1 MAASEPRNPF
11 YFLLLAVSMLFV
23 ATALAYGILPQIED
37 NASSMGQRV
46 PISPFR
52 SALRKDGAQWLLY
65 EVAAIA
71 VVVVLC
77 LGLDWWRSPA
87 NAAHGPSDPPAQEPP
102 PPA

>member
-1 MAASEPRNPF
+1 MATSEPRNPF

-37 NASSMGQRV
+37 NAASVGQHV

-52 SALRKDGAQWLLY
+52 SALRKEGALWLLY

-77 LGLDWWRSPA
+77 LGLDWWRSPRG
-87 NAAHGPSDPPAQEPP
+87 AAQESNSPSVQEPP
-102 PPA
+102 P

>member
-1 MAASEPRNPF
+1 MAAPEPRNPF

-23 ATALAYGILPQIED
+23 ATAIAYGILPQIED
-37 NASSMGQRV
+37 NAASMGQRA

-52 SALRKDGAQWLLY
+52 SALRRDGAMWLLY

-77 LGLDWWRSPA
+77 LGLDWWRAPRSA
-87 NAAHGPSDPPAQEPP
+87 GQENAKPPVQKPPAQG
-102 PPA
+102 